1 MRITSKGQVTIPQ
14 AIRNTAGLLPNTE
27 VEFVYENGNV
37 LLRPIS
43 RDTRASFAAALKEAR
58 AVPLTKAF
66 RGKSADEIM
75 EFLRGE

>member
-14 AIRNTAGLLPNTE
+14 AIRNAAGLLPNTD
-27 VEFVYENGNV
+27 VEIVYEKGEV
-37 LLRPIS
+37 LLRPTK
-43 RDTRASFAAALKEAR
+43 RDTSATFAAALKGAR